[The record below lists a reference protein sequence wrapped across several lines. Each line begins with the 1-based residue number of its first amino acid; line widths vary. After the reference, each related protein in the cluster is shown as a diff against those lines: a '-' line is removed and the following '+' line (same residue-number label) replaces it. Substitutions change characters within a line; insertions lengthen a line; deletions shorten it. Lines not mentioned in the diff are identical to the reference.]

1 LEFESPLITGTLI
14 ARYKRFFADVR
25 LDNGDVV
32 TAHCPN
38 TGSMLGCKEAG
49 SRVWISPADNP
60 ERKLRYTWELVEA
73 RPNVLVGIHT
83 GRSNALVQEA
93 IVARRVGELAEYG
106 ELRREVKFGRE
117 SSRIDLLLQG
127 QGLPDCYV
135 EVKNVTA
142 AVSDGIA
149 LFPDAVS
156 ERGSKHLREL
166 MHVVAT
172 GQRAV
177 IFFCVQ
183 RGDVN
188 EVRPADEID
197 PQYGRTLRE
206 AMAAGVIALA
216 YRADVSPEGIVVSR
230 ALPVVCP

>member
-1 LEFESPLITGTLI
+1 MQFESPLMPGTLI

-25 LDNGDVV
+25 LDNGEVV

-38 TGSMLGCKEAG
+38 TGSMLGCKEPG

-60 ERKLRYTWELVEA
+60 NRKLRYTWELVEA
-73 RPNVLVGIHT
+73 RPEVLVGIHT

-93 IVARRVGELAEYG
+93 IAAGRVSELAGYG
-106 ELRREVKFGRE
+106 EVRREVKFGRE
-117 SSRIDLLLQG
+117 NSRIDLLLKG
-127 QGLPDCYV
+127 TGLPDCYV

-142 AVSDGIA
+142 AVSDRVA

-166 MHVVAT
+166 MHVVST

-183 RGDVN
+183 RGDVD

-197 PQYGRTLRE
+197 VQYGRTLRE
-206 AMAAGVIALA
+206 AMAAGVEALA
-216 YRADVSPEGIVVSR
+216 YRAEVSPEGIVVSM

>member
-1 LEFESPLITGTLI
+1 MPGTLI

-25 LDNGDVV
+25 LDNGEVV

-38 TGSMLGCKEAG
+38 TGSMLGCKEPG

-60 ERKLRYTWELVEA
+60 NRKLRYTWELVEA
-73 RPNVLVGIHT
+73 RPEVLVGIHT

-93 IVARRVGELAEYG
+93 IAAGRVSELAGYG
-106 ELRREVKFGRE
+106 EVRREVKFGRE
-117 SSRIDLLLQG
+117 NSRIDLLLKG
-127 QGLPDCYV
+127 TGLPDCYV

-142 AVSDGIA
+142 AVSDRVA

-166 MHVVAT
+166 MHVVST

-183 RGDVN
+183 RGDVD

-197 PQYGRTLRE
+197 VQYGRTLRE
-206 AMAAGVIALA
+206 AMAAGVEALA
-216 YRADVSPEGIVVSR
+216 YRAEVSPEGIVVSM